1 MFRGLFK
8 GHNTN
13 DEEDEY
19 FDPVD
24 PIVEQRRKEKFSTPL
39 IYDDFTETKRQTT
52 ITKPA
57 IAKETIEVPMQTK
70 KSGYEPMEVISPM
83 RGVSRSKE
91 AAKKECV
98 VKDRQKPKRRKQ
110 TDQLIPVI
118 SPFFGSY
125 GHKEETYEE
134 DVIKQPVDTP
144 KEENISEKKQETYVE
159 KADLPKESLTTEEKR
174 NIQKIL
180 EEEKSQLKIIEE
192 RTGEFKLD
200 LKNEKKDTDL
210 IDEIDD
216 NMSLDELMKLYEKK
230 FID

>member
-98 VKDRQKPKRRKQ
+98 VKDRQKPKRRLLCLKTMPREPRRFCLWRNCTLKTRTRLTQQKDKVSRPKIQYVSRQ
-110 TDQLIPVI
+110 TEVREQTFP
-118 SPFFGSY
+118 
-125 GHKEETYEE
+125 
-134 DVIKQPVDTP
+134 
-144 KEENISEKKQETYVE
+144 
-159 KADLPKESLTTEEKR
+159 
-174 NIQKIL
+174 
-180 EEEKSQLKIIEE
+180 LK
-192 RTGEFKLD
+192 RTGQ
-200 LKNEKKDTDL
+200 
-210 IDEIDD
+210 
-216 NMSLDELMKLYEKK
+216 
-230 FID
+230 